1 MSEFGVGGIG
11 GGGGGAAARPQILA
25 ILDGVDE
32 LTKWWKD
39 GG

>member
-1 MSEFGVGGIG
+1 VSELGVGGSG
-11 GGGGGAAARPQILA
+11 GGSGGAAARPQILA

-32 LTKWWKD
+32 LTKGWKD